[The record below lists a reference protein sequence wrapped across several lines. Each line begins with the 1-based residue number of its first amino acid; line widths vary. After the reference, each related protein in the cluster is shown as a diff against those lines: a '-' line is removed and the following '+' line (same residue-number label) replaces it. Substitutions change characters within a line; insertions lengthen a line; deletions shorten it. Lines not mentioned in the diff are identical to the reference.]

1 VDRSWG
7 SGLRIPTPIA
17 KRLRTGRAGGKS
29 ALDLPF
35 SDSRRWGTLRGTLKK
50 GGIMRRI
57 DLGVFE
63 SAGNE
68 IGDLVSLAVFLG
80 PELQR
85 PGGAERAAAVMP
97 RKASSGSEPAVRPK
111 RARPAQDAGLA
122 ARPPGRAACDAVS
135 VYQST

>member
-1 VDRSWG
+1 
-7 SGLRIPTPIA
+7 
-17 KRLRTGRAGGKS
+17 
-29 ALDLPF
+29 
-35 SDSRRWGTLRGTLKK
+35 
-50 GGIMRRI
+50 MRRI

-85 PGGAERAAAVMP
+85 PGGAECAAAVMKQWADGDP
-97 RKASSGSEPAVRPK
+97 ALLALAETIAHREHHEHAADILHRAHDIATVWRSTAPGRACSRPIRRGHSASEPPS
-111 RARPAQDAGLA
+111 QDAGA
-122 ARPPGRAACDAVS
+122 APRPPGRAARDAVS